1 MLLYNIFATIVA
13 MIHQLRIYQINPE
26 LKAEFN
32 TRFREHAVRIMQT
45 HGFNIRAMWLSESE
59 GKTEFVYILEWS
71 DIATLEK
78 QWAAFM
84 ADSEWEDIKRKSR
97 EQYGEMVLAKV
108 RDQVLE
114 STDWFDNKI

>member
-1 MLLYNIFATIVA
+1 

-26 LKAEFN
+26 LKTAFE

-45 HGFNIRAMWLSESE
+45 YGFDIKAMWFSEFQD
-59 GKTEFVYILEWS
+59 KTEFVYILEWLNT
-71 DIATLEK
+71 ATLEK

-84 ADSEWEDIKRKSR
+84 ADSEWEEIKRKSR
-97 EQYGEMVLAKV
+97 EVHGEMVLAQI

-114 STDWFDNKI
+114 PTDWFDNRV

>member
-1 MLLYNIFATIVA
+1 
-13 MIHQLRIYQINPE
+13 MIHQLKIYQINPD
-26 LKAEFN
+26 LKTAFD

-45 HGFNIRAMWLSESE
+45 YGFNIKAMWFSESE
-59 GKTEFVYILEWS
+59 GKTDFVYILEWS

-84 ADSEWEDIKRKSR
+84 TDSEWEEIKRKSR
-97 EQYGEMVLAKV
+97 EQYGEMVLAKL

-114 STDWFDNKI
+114 STHWFHNKV